1 MRHKTFKK
9 RGGGGVVDSLDPI
22 HLQVIRLGIT
32 HFREL
37 KEEAL
42 AASKLRWDA
51 SSSEVKSREPFGY
64 RNFFAATCRIER
76 YSRFPQEEG
85 LAWIGC
91 RYNPPIILFPPK
103 SYQKDY
109 QINKKMEDP
118 AFGELKRSN
127 GFRRIGEPTF
137 PPYIT
142 ISLHVRSHLA

>member
-1 MRHKTFKK
+1 MK
-9 RGGGGVVDSLDPI
+9 RKGIIDSLAPI
-22 HLQVIRLGIT
+22 HLQVIRSSIT
-32 HFREL
+32 RFREL

-64 RNFFAATCRIER
+64 RNFFAATFRIER
-76 YSRFPQEEG
+76 YSRLLQEEG

-91 RYNPPIILFPPK
+91 RYNPPIIWFPPE

-109 QINKKMEDP
+109 QINKKREDV

-127 GFRRIGEPTF
+127 GFRRPGEPTF
-137 PPYIT
+137 PSYSIT
-142 ISLHVRSHLA
+142 ALHVKSQLS